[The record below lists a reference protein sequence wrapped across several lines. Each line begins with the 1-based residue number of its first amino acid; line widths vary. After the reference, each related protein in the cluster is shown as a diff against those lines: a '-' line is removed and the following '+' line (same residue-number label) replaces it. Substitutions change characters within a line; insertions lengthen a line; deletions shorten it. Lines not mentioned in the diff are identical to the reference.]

1 MKLKCNA
8 TQRFISDYID
18 DTLSARD
25 TANVETHL
33 QSCAMCQREVD
44 SFKKTRDLVVDFY
57 VEPEASDNYFH
68 EFEVKLHRSIENKG
82 PTRLNER
89 IKTSVSQYIWC
100 LLTQLRQSF
109 GRYSRIRTNTL
120 PLCAL
125 LLLIATG
132 SVVTHLLNQDTSIPA
147 IVSPKDILEQ
157 KKFSGNIETTVN
169 SSELVQGSYNERRTK
184 RKYPNEVSSLTP
196 AADVEKVSYWKL
208 SQPLTTETEEH
219 IIVMHVSKNHS
230 VPSDAANSELIVYAQ
245 PDILSSKSP
254 LQDGDYAALPLELH
268 VASFSEKYQRGHRSL
283 SGVVGKLMHVP
294 SERLTIPEPF
304 DLSKL

>member
-8 TQRFISDYID
+8 IQRFISDYID

-57 VEPEASDNYFH
+57 VEPETSDNYFH
-68 EFEVKLHRSIENKG
+68 EFEVKLHRSIENRG
-82 PTRLNER
+82 PTRLNQR
-89 IKTSVSQYIWC
+89 IKTSVSQYIWR

-120 PLCAL
+120 PLCAF

-132 SVVTHLLNQDTSIPA
+132 FVVTHLLNQDTSTSP
-147 IVSPKDILEQ
+147 IVHPKEIHRQ
-157 KKFSGNIETTVN
+157 TFSGNSATTAD
-169 SSELVQGSYNERRTK
+169 SPEFVQGTYNERRTK

-230 VPSDAANSELIVYAQ
+230 VPSDAANSELVVYAQ

-268 VASFSEKYQRGHRSL
+268 VASFSERYQREHRSL

-304 DLSKL
+304 DLSGL

>member
-8 TQRFISDYID
+8 IQRFISDYID

-57 VEPEASDNYFH
+57 VEPETSDNYFH
-68 EFEVKLHRSIENKG
+68 EFEAKLHRSIENKG
-82 PTRLNER
+82 PTRLNQR

-132 SVVTHLLNQDTSIPA
+132 SVVTYLLNQDTSTSP
-147 IVSPKDILEQ
+147 IVHPKEIHRQ
-157 KKFSGNIETTVN
+157 TFSGDSATTAD
-169 SSELVQGSYNERRTK
+169 SSGFVQGIYNERRTK
-184 RKYPNEVSSLTP
+184 RKYPSEVSSLTL

-230 VPSDAANSELIVYAQ
+230 VPSDTANSELIVYAQ

-268 VASFSEKYQRGHRSL
+268 VASFSERYQREHRNL

-304 DLSKL
+304 DLSGL

>member
-8 TQRFISDYID
+8 IQRFISDYID

-57 VEPEASDNYFH
+57 VEHEASDNYFH

-82 PTRLNER
+82 PTRLNQR

-120 PLCAL
+120 PLCAF

-132 SVVTHLLNQDTSIPA
+132 FVVTHLLNQDTSTSP
-147 IVSPKDILEQ
+147 IVHPKEIHRQ
-157 KKFSGNIETTVN
+157 TFSGDSATAD
-169 SSELVQGSYNERRTK
+169 SSEFVQGIYNERRTK
-184 RKYPNEVSSLTP
+184 RKYPSEVSSLTP

-268 VASFSEKYQRGHRSL
+268 VASFSERYQREHRNL

-304 DLSKL
+304 DLSGL

>member
-8 TQRFISDYID
+8 IQRFISDYID

-57 VEPEASDNYFH
+57 VEPETSDNYFH
-68 EFEVKLHRSIENKG
+68 EFEAKLHRSIENRG
-82 PTRLNER
+82 PTRLNQR

-120 PLCAL
+120 PLCAF

-132 SVVTHLLNQDTSIPA
+132 FVVTHLLNQDTSTSP
-147 IVSPKDILEQ
+147 IVHPKEIHRQ
-157 KKFSGNIETTVN
+157 TFSGDSATAD
-169 SSELVQGSYNERRTK
+169 SSEFVQGIYNERRTK
-184 RKYPNEVSSLTP
+184 RKYPSEVSSLTP
-196 AADVEKVSYWKL
+196 AVDVEKVSYWKL

-268 VASFSEKYQRGHRSL
+268 VASFSERYQREHRSL

-304 DLSKL
+304 DLSGL

>member
-8 TQRFISDYID
+8 IQRFISDYID

-25 TANVETHL
+25 TENVETHL

-57 VEPEASDNYFH
+57 VEPETSDNYFH
-68 EFEVKLHRSIENKG
+68 EFEVKLQRSIENKG
-82 PTRLNER
+82 PTRLNQR

-120 PLCAL
+120 PLCAF

-132 SVVTHLLNQDTSIPA
+132 FVVTHLLNQDTSTSP
-147 IVSPKDILEQ
+147 IVHPKEIHRQ
-157 KKFSGNIETTVN
+157 TFSGDSVATAD
-169 SSELVQGSYNERRTK
+169 SSEFVQGIYNERRTK
-184 RKYPNEVSSLTP
+184 RKYPSEVSSLTP

-219 IIVMHVSKNHS
+219 IIVMHVSKNYS

-268 VASFSEKYQRGHRSL
+268 VASFSERYQREHRSL

-304 DLSKL
+304 DLSGL

>member
-8 TQRFISDYID
+8 IQRFISDYID

-25 TANVETHL
+25 TENVETHL

-57 VEPEASDNYFH
+57 VEPETSDNYFH
-68 EFEVKLHRSIENKG
+68 EFEVKLQRSIENKG
-82 PTRLNER
+82 PTRLNQR

-120 PLCAL
+120 PLCAF

-132 SVVTHLLNQDTSIPA
+132 FVVTHLLNQDTSTSP
-147 IVSPKDILEQ
+147 IVHPKEIHQ
-157 KKFSGNIETTVN
+157 QTFSGDSVATAD
-169 SSELVQGSYNERRTK
+169 SSEFVQGIYNERRTK
-184 RKYPNEVSSLTP
+184 RKYPSEVSSLTP

-219 IIVMHVSKNHS
+219 IIVMHVSKNYS

-268 VASFSEKYQRGHRSL
+268 VASFSERYQREHRSL

-304 DLSKL
+304 DLSGL